1 MTLKFGQNSLAATN
15 AFTLNITD
23 PGRVEELPDFVKE
36 GLAADAK
43 RAARRVGR

>member
-23 PGRVEELPDFVKE
+23 PGGSKSCPTS
-36 GLAADAK
+36 
-43 RAARRVGR
+43 